1 MPVSDPRD
9 SEGLF
14 EHHHEPLL
22 PRHAFL
28 RRMARFAALAFGLI
42 GVSLFIGMLGYR
54 LTEGMS
60 WLDAFLN
67 AAMLLGG
74 MGPVDQ
80 LHTVSGKLFAGFY
93 AMFSGL
99 ILLVSAG
106 VMIAPL
112 FHRFLHR
119 FHLDLEESDEE
130 PKG

>member
-1 MPVSDPRD
+1 MPIRNSRD

-14 EHHHEPLL
+14 EHHHEPLI
-22 PRHAFL
+22 PRQAFL
-28 RRMARFAALAFGLI
+28 RRMARFTALAFGLI
-42 GVSLFIGMLGYR
+42 GASLFIGMLGYR

-74 MGPVDQ
+74 MGPVNP
-80 LHTVSGKLFAGFY
+80 LHTAGGKLFAGLY

-99 ILLVSAG
+99 VLLVSAG

-119 FHLDLEESDEE
+119 FHLDLEESDDG